1 MEKKNDCK
9 RLILPSPTAPEGA
22 LGGAGAQ
29 AASVASPRA
38 SWEKLKL
45 RNFATECIM
54 ANYSPLIYLSN
65 EQALTAFVEA
75 FPCEDKEL
83 GPLCPVL
90 IPATPR
96 WGQGPAGVPQG
107 TLCCGSL
114 LLLPG
119 DPQASPL
126 HSWRSTARL
135 LFWTEAGCCGGGA
148 GLPPSHSHGVGS
160 AGTPRPHPPGRHRAT
175 AHRAR
180 EGKAA

>member
-90 IPATPR
+90 IAATPR

-119 DPQASPL
+119 DPPASPL

-135 LFWTEAGCCGGGA
+135 LFCQVLW
-148 GLPPSHSHGVGS
+148 
-160 AGTPRPHPPGRHRAT
+160 
-175 AHRAR
+175 
-180 EGKAA
+180 